1 MLLPSTEPFVLHP
14 DTDADDE
21 IERRE
26 LDAHVR
32 GQYQIVRELGRGG
45 MGVVFLA
52 RDLALHRTVA
62 IKVLRHEFVD
72 SDEHRER
79 FRREARFAARL
90 SHPGIVPVYTFGESP
105 ELVYIV
111 MQYVNGTSLA
121 ERIRD
126 HGRLP
131 ATEATRLLRDL
142 AETLAYAHGEG
153 MIHCDLKAENVL
165 IERTTGRV
173 YLTDFGVARLRGASA
188 EECERLHAFGTPHY
202 MSPEQAVGEPDID
215 GRSDIYS
222 LGVLGYLM
230 LAGRLPFDGPNFTV
244 LAAQHVVH
252 APRALAEL
260 APDAPEALVEAIER
274 CLAKEPADRW
284 QRAGELR
291 EALEP
296 VRAWRHWGWNRV
308 PRLGPWGWVKV
319 VAGIAGAMVVFGR

>member
-1 MLLPSTEPFVLHP
+1 MSLALSEPITLHA
-14 DTDADDE
+14 DTGADDE

-26 LDAHVR
+26 LDAQVR

-72 SDEHRER
+72 SEEHRER

-111 MQYVNGTSLA
+111 MQYVQGVSLA
-121 ERIRD
+121 ERIRTG
-126 HGRLP
+126 GRLP
-131 ATEATRLLRDL
+131 AAEAARLLRDL
-142 AETLAYAHGEG
+142 ADALAYAHGEG
-153 MIHCDLKAENVL
+153 MVHCDLKAENVL
-165 IERTTGRV
+165 IERTSGRA
-173 YLTDFGVARLRGASA
+173 YLTDFGVARLRSA
-188 EECERLHAFGTPHY
+188 GGEDCGRLHASGTPLY

-230 LAGRLPFDGPNFTV
+230 LAGRLPFEGTSFTA
-244 LAAQHVVH
+244 LAAQHVVQTP
-252 APRALAEL
+252 APLAGL
-260 APDAPEALVEAIER
+260 APTAPAPLVVAVER
-274 CLAKEPADRW
+274 CLAKERGDRW
-284 QRAGELR
+284 QRADELR
-291 EALEP
+291 QALAGEAGRPRWRWNAP
-296 VRAWRHWGWNRV
+296 VRI
-308 PRLGPWGWVKV
+308 GPWGWVKV
-319 VAGIAGAMVVFGR
+319 VAGLAAAVVLFGR

>member
-1 MLLPSTEPFVLHP
+1 MSLALTEPLALH
-14 DTDADDE
+14 TDADDE
-21 IERRE
+21 IERRQ

-32 GQYQIVRELGRGG
+32 GQYQVVRELGRGG

-90 SHPGIVPVYTFGESP
+90 AHPGIVPVYTFGESP

-111 MQYVNGTSLA
+111 MQYVNGMSLA
-121 ERIRD
+121 ERIRSS
-126 HGRLP
+126 GRLAP
-131 ATEATRLLRDL
+131 AEAARLLRDL

-165 IERTTGRV
+165 IERRTGRA
-173 YLTDFGVARLRGASA
+173 YLTDFGVARLRGASGDD
-188 EECERLHAFGTPHY
+188 CEGLQAFGTPHY
-202 MSPEQAVGEPDID
+202 MSPEQAVGEPDLD

-230 LAGRLPFDGPNFTV
+230 LAGRLPFEGTNFTA
-244 LAAQHVVH
+244 LAAQHVVQ
-252 APRALAEL
+252 APAPLAEL
-260 APDAPEALVEAIER
+260 APDAPASLASAVER
-274 CLAKEPADRW
+274 CLAKERADRW
-284 QRAGELR
+284 PRAEDLR
-291 EALEP
+291 EALAEESRRP
-296 VRAWRHWGWNRV
+296 RWPWNAGA
-308 PRLGPWGWVKV
+308 RLGPWGWAKV
-319 VAGIAGAMVVFGR
+319 VAGLAAAAVLFGR

>member
-1 MLLPSTEPFVLHP
+1 MSLPLTEPLALH
-14 DTDADDE
+14 ADDE
-21 IERRE
+21 IERRD

-72 SDEHRER
+72 SEEHRER

-111 MQYVNGTSLA
+111 MQYVQGVSLA
-121 ERIRD
+121 ERIRSS
-126 HGRLP
+126 GRLP
-131 ATEATRLLRDL
+131 ATEAARLLRDL

-153 MIHCDLKAENVL
+153 MVHCDLKAENVL
-165 IERTTGRV
+165 IERRSGRA
-173 YLTDFGVARLRGASA
+173 YLTDFGVARLRGTSVDD
-188 EECERLHAFGTPHY
+188 CEGLQAFGTPLY

-230 LAGRLPFDGPNFTV
+230 LAGRLPFEGASFTA
-244 LAAQHVVH
+244 LAAQHVVET
-252 APRALAEL
+252 PRPLAEL
-260 APDAPEALVEAIER
+260 ALDAPQALVEAIER
-274 CLAKEPADRW
+274 CLAKERADRW

-291 EALEP
+291 DALAGESG
-296 VRAWRHWGWNRV
+296 RSRWRWNTRV
-308 PRLGPWGWVKV
+308 RLGPWGWAKV
-319 VAGIAGAMVVFGR
+319 VAGLVAAGVLLGR